1 LDMYG
6 HPGFAVA
13 GIEVRERYMCA
24 GRVLVNRPKKLVE
37 QKERDKQ
44 QFSRNQ
50 RLRAGRVRSTIYF
63 ILE

>member
-24 GRVLVNRPKKLVE
+24 GRGLVNRPKKLVE

-44 QFSRNQ
+44 QFSRK
-50 RLRAGRVRSTIYF
+50 
-63 ILE
+63 